1 MSSYMTLTGHDS
13 SNLKMQFDDE
23 RYANIS
29 FIRTLRIPDDNK
41 TYGLPPGV
49 GHFPLHQVEDFA
61 SKLPESWSE
70 HKGIF
75 LPMYQ
80 SEAMWLRFS
89 ADCPIALKIA
99 AGKINAVSGKTWSN
113 ELQEVASEDRDNT
126 QPDYIVIPKQPWL
139 DGFNVGKG
147 LIKQFVA
154 VPLGMGYTVEEQ
166 LTGQAEH
173 GGVQIIAYPMK
184 KELWEKIKAER
195 EAERGMFMASACLE
209 SAPEIKGVKRS
220 FSGQIRAAS
229 AQMGLGQGGFMKQ
242 DIYKDEYGIDAWDT
256 TQPLRIFVHLL
267 NSLSYK
273 EVTGKLPPQ
282 EPLGPKE
289 YARYNYPW
297 FDYYDDGSVLS
308 GSNELS
314 KVDSIGSMQT
324 KKHEDILGD
333 NTSITTPS
341 LVKLGKSK
349 GIKSGNW

>member
-1 MSSYMTLTGHDS
+1 MSYMTLTGHDKN
-13 SNLKMQFDDE
+13 NLKMQFDDE
-23 RYANIS
+23 RFANIT

-41 TYGLPPGV
+41 TYSLPPGV

-61 SKLPESWSE
+61 DKLPENWSE

-80 SEAMWLRFS
+80 SEAMWLRFN

-99 AGKINAVSGKTWSN
+99 AGKINAISGKPWSN
-113 ELQEVASEDRDNT
+113 ELQLTQGDERENS

-166 LTGQAEH
+166 ITGQAEH

-195 EAERGMFMASACLE
+195 EAERGMFFTSSCLE
-209 SAPEIKGVKRS
+209 SAPMTKGVKRS
-220 FSGQIRAAS
+220 FSGQVKAAS

-242 DIYKDEYGIDAWDT
+242 DIYKDEYGIEAWDT

-267 NSLSYK
+267 NSLHYK
-273 EVTGKLPPQ
+273 EVTGHLPPHK
-282 EPLGPKE
+282 PLGPKE
-289 YARYNYPW
+289 YSQYHYPW
-297 FDYYDDGSVLS
+297 FDYYDDGAVLD

-314 KVDSIGSMQT
+314 KVDSIGSLQT
-324 KKHEDILGD
+324 KKHENILGD
-333 NTSITTPS
+333 NSSINTPS
-341 LVKLGKSK
+341 PVSLGKQK